1 MKKVLIYSLLLV
13 GGLMVSC
20 TPNVSSHTHSSGTS
34 GTILEESILTEST
47 ISESTIS
54 EDVIEEEP
62 ADDLGIWLEAY
73 DLMREPTAE
82 ELALA
87 PTINI
92 APGRFEYVP
101 LREEEKFVTSFDHM
115 VDGSFNGFT
124 STSEDPESR
133 GYAVIIYYDGEFRSS
148 SGIGLGLMAYSS
160 YASNM
165 ELASKVITADIY
177 INYSITDINTSDVND
192 IVTIRVATFTF
203 QNALI
208 TRVN

>member
-1 MKKVLIYSLLLV
+1 
-13 GGLMVSC
+13 MVSC
-20 TPNVSSHTHSSGTS
+20 TPGESDAISTSSSDGGVIS
-34 GTILEESILTEST
+34 ESLLT
-47 ISESTIS
+47 ESTIS

-62 ADDLGIWLEAY
+62 AEDLGIWLEAY

-92 APGRFEYVP
+92 TPGRFEYVP
-101 LREEEKFVTSFDHM
+101 LREEEEFVTSFDLM
-115 VDGSFNGFT
+115 VEGSFNGFT
-124 STSEDPESR
+124 SSSEDPESR
-133 GYAVIIYYDGEFRSS
+133 GYSVIIYYDGEFRSS
-148 SGIGLGLMAYSS
+148 SGIGLGLMAYAS
-160 YASNM
+160 YANNVEM
-165 ELASKVITADIY
+165 ASKVITADIY

-192 IVTIRVATFTF
+192 IVTIHVTTFTF